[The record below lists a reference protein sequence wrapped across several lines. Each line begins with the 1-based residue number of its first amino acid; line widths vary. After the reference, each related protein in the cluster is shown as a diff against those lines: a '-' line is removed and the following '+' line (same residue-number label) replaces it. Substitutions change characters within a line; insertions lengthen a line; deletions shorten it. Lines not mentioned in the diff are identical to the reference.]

1 MRIYYAILLSTIL
14 FFSGCSS
21 LPKDY
26 HYTKRS
32 AFQDYNST
40 TIGRLFNSD
49 TKKHPNL
56 SGFYLI
62 PYGENALTARIAM
75 CDLAQKS
82 LDMQYYLWHSDDSG
96 VLLAQ
101 HVIKAA
107 NRGVKVRI
115 LIDDIGLQGEDSIIS
130 SISAH
135 PNIEIRIFNP
145 FAYRD
150 LHIVDFLSNFDRLN
164 HRMHNKT
171 FILDNTVSIIGG
183 RNIGDQYFALSTKSN
198 FRDLDIV
205 SAGSIVRQISN
216 VYDHFWNGSW
226 STPIEVLVGKKYAY
240 RDLLSVEKSIDKRV
254 ANIKF
259 HYRLDKNLSEMR
271 SRLVTIRDNFI
282 WAKGYYIWDDPEVM
296 SKNYI
301 NQKGTMIE
309 KLSKRVKSL
318 KSKLYIESAYFIP
331 RDSGIKEL
339 RELHNRGIEVRV
351 LTNSL
356 ASNDVVPAHAG
367 YAGYR
372 KDLIKSG
379 VELYELREDVG
390 GSDITN
396 DDLLTDTKNSGLHT
410 KSMVFDDS
418 DIFVGSFNLDPRSAS
433 INTEGGLYIKS
444 KKLAKQLIKYM
455 DQGVVPEHSY
465 RVLLDK
471 RGDLLWSTQIDG
483 KTILYHSEP
492 KSSIWKRFQ
501 STFIGILPIEL
512 QL

>member
-1 MRIYYAILLSTIL
+1 MQICYAVLLSAILL
-14 FFSGCSS
+14 FSGCSS
-21 LPKDY
+21 LPKEY

-32 AFQDYNST
+32 TFQEHKGTAID
-40 TIGRLFNSD
+40 RLFASD
-49 TKKHPNL
+49 IKKHPKL

-62 PYGENALTARIAM
+62 PYGEDALTARIAM
-75 CDLAQKS
+75 CDLAEKS
-82 LDMQYYLWHSDDSG
+82 LDMQYYLWHNDDSG

-115 LIDDIGLQGEDSIIS
+115 LIDDIGLQGKDSIIS

-135 PNIEIRIFNP
+135 PNIDIRIFNP
-145 FAYRD
+145 FAYRY
-150 LHIVDFLSNFDRLN
+150 LRIIDFLSDFDRLN

-171 FILDNTVSIIGG
+171 FIVDNRVSIIGG

-205 SAGSIVRQISN
+205 SAGPIVRQISN
-216 VYDHFWNGSW
+216 VYEHFWSGSW
-226 STPIEVLVGKKYAY
+226 SMPIELLVGKRYAY
-240 RDLLSVEKSIDKRV
+240 RDLLSIEKSIDQRV
-254 ANIKF
+254 SNIKF
-259 HYRLDKNLSEMR
+259 HYRLDRDLKEMR
-271 SRLVTIRDNFI
+271 SRLVTIKNHFI
-282 WAKGYYIWDDPEVM
+282 WAEGYYIWDDPEVM
-296 SKNYI
+296 SKSYD

-318 KSKLYIESAYFIP
+318 KGRLYIESAYFIP
-331 RDSGIKEL
+331 RDSGIEEL
-339 RELHNRGIEVRV
+339 KKLHNRGIKIRV

-372 KDLIKSG
+372 EDLIRSG

-410 KSMVFDDS
+410 KSVVFDDS
-418 DIFVGSFNLDPRSAS
+418 SIFVGSFNLDPRSAS

-444 KKLAKQLIKYM
+444 KKLTRQLIKYM
-455 DQGVVPEHSY
+455 DQGVLPEHSY

-483 KTILYHSEP
+483 KTILYHTEP

-501 STFIGILPIEL
+501 SNFIGILPIEL